1 MATPTPVGGG
11 RVSRGGNRTK
21 VLQVAPKQQQILQQQ
36 QAALASQ
43 LLMPGSLMQVYIY
56 KVLYI
61 AWVLW
66 DMVQGRQ
73 HALVRT

>member
-36 QAALASQ
+36 QAAIASQ
-43 LLMPGSLMQVYIY
+43 LLMPGSLMQVYVYSIVY
-56 KVLYI
+56 SM
-61 AWVLW
+61 
-66 DMVQGRQ
+66 D
-73 HALVRT
+73 LVVYGTGSTARTCT